1 VSAPPG
7 EQTITFRTADGVSL
21 RLTRVLTGRRRV
33 VLIAPGIFLHRDSP
47 EHRGLARR
55 LAAVADVATMDIR
68 GHGDSEGAFSWGER
82 EPDDVAAVAAS
93 LRAHYDRVG
102 GLGFSFGGHHV
113 GTAAAR
119 HRAFDAVALVAAP
132 GHLFLLDHN
141 FLTPGLMQSLPLMVR
156 RQRRPTR
163 LALPRQR
170 LESLTSVIGRIAPV
184 PLLIAHGTADW
195 LVPPAHAR
203 ALFDRAGDPKSL
215 LMLDGA
221 LHAEYILVQ
230 DPEPLVMS
238 LLTFFDSSL

>member
-1 VSAPPG
+1 MSAAPG
-7 EQTITFRTADGVSL
+7 EQVETFRTADGVSL
-21 RLTRVLTGRRRV
+21 RLTRTLTGRRRV
-33 VLIAPGIFLHRDSP
+33 VLVAPGIFLHRESA
-47 EHRGLARR
+47 EHRALARR

-132 GHLFLLDHN
+132 RHLRLDHN
-141 FLTPGLMQSLPLMVR
+141 PFTPALAQNLPLMLR
-156 RQRRPTR
+156 RRRRPTR
-163 LALPRQR
+163 LGVPRQ
-170 LESLTSVIGRIAPV
+170 LPEGLTSLVHRIAPV

-195 LVPPAHAR
+195 LVPPEHAR
-203 ALFDRAGDPKSL
+203 ALFERAGEPKSL
-215 LMLDGA
+215 LMLEGA

-230 DPEPLVMS
+230 DPEPLVME
-238 LLTFFDSSL
+238 LLAFFDSRL

>member
-7 EQTITFRTADGVSL
+7 EHVESFRTADGVSL
-21 RLTRVLTGRRRV
+21 RLTRILTGRRRV
-33 VLIAPGIFLHRDSP
+33 VLVAPGIFLHRDSA

-68 GHGDSEGAFSWGER
+68 GHGDSEGAFSWGEH

-113 GTAAAR
+113 GVAAAR

-132 GHLFLLDHN
+132 RHLMLLDHN
-141 FLTPGLMQSLPLMVR
+141 PLTLGLMENLPLMAR

-163 LALPRQR
+163 LALPRQPP
-170 LESLTSVIGRIAPV
+170 EGLTSVIDRIAPV

-195 LVPPAHAR
+195 LVPPAHAQ
-203 ALFDRAGDPKSL
+203 ALFDLAGEPKSL
-215 LMLDGA
+215 LMLERA

-238 LLTFFDSSL
+238 LLAFFDSSL